1 MDYYSHKSEEERE
14 KFIIVGET
22 VTELLKKALQD
33 LKKAKG
39 WSKIDLIGG
48 GWLSTSEKQKFMQRA
63 KAYVADAVDIMEKYG
78 REYKS
83 VAYGLGTSALE
94 TNNSLGNADYG
105 SHDRYVDSV
114 MNERI
119 VGAMETIESAISKIE
134 DLMAGI

>member
-48 GWLSTSEKQKFMQRA
+48 GWFSTSEKQKFMQRA

-134 DLMAGI
+134 DLLAGI